1 MSERK
6 KRSKQTIETKRPI
19 RRMIGDGTGPLPTVF
34 EGFLALG
41 DNKAEL
47 VKVLSQKLLASRSLL
62 NVHQEEVVVSGG
74 LNEAVSTRPRAAVH
88 LTCNQEEA
96 DTRII
101 LHCSDA
107 IHEDFSRIIV
117 ICRDT
122 DIKLLLLHFFRRS
135 RKSISMHAGLV
146 KREQG
151 IPHTNH
157 CKRVRT

>member
-62 NVHQEEVVVSGG
+62 NVHQEVVVSGG
-74 LNEAVSTRPRAAVH
+74 LNEAVSTRTRAAVH
-88 LTCNQEEA
+88 LTCNHEEA

-151 IPHTNH
+151 IPHTYH
-157 CKRVRT
+157 WKGVRT